1 MSSSSPRSSPR
12 RRSSNRTPLAS
23 PPAADR
29 SSSPVRSPALYQA
42 SSSSPVQAGVPS
54 SPARA
59 PVANSSPL
67 PYGSQT
73 TPVSTP
79 HRIRSEIGTP
89 RGDLGTN
96 RNVRELDL
104 NAPTSDGL
112 SQASSTDGNAAP
124 TSEIGPLS
132 RTVIWGTSVSVAD
145 TKQKFKSFITNFMHD
160 GDDKPKYERMIE
172 QLVDTKKMHLNV
184 DCKDLAEYDDD
195 LFRQLLRYPQETIPI
210 FDLVAHEYTVLQGLD
225 IPTIQV
231 RTFNL
236 GESTNMR
243 ELNPDDIDQMISI
256 KGMVIRT
263 SAIIP
268 DMKEAFFQCN
278 VCNANVTVEIEN
290 GFIAEPQTCASCSTQ
305 KSYRLMHNR
314 CKFADKQMVK
324 LQETP
329 EQIPDG
335 ATPQTVLAFCYDDI
349 VDSVQPGDRVEVTG
363 IYRATPL
370 RLIARQRTVKSIYKT
385 HIDVIHFSK
394 VSGSRVRRDG
404 DDDVEEDPAL
414 RAASERDIKELSE
427 QPDIYNRLTQA
438 LAPNIFE
445 FDDVKKG
452 VLLQL
457 FGGAHKD
464 FTESGRG
471 RFRGEV
477 NVLLCGDP
485 GTSKSQMLQYAVK
498 LASRGLYTSGKGS
511 SSVGLTAYVTK
522 DPETKQLVLES
533 GALVLCDGGIC
544 CIDEFDKM
552 SDNTRSVLHE
562 AMEQQTVSIAKAGII
577 CSLNARTSI
586 LAAANPI
593 DSRWNPKRS
602 IVENVQLPPT
612 LLSRFDLIYL
622 ILDNPDK
629 SADRRLATHL
639 VHLFYKDGGDKEQ
652 TTDVINREMLAK
664 YISFARENIQPKL
677 TEDASRDLV
686 TAYVDMRKLGGNKN
700 VITATPRQLE
710 SLIRLAEAH
719 ARVRLSE
726 HVERIDVAEA
736 VRLVK
741 SAIHQAATDPRTG
754 QIDMDLLTT
763 GTSMA
768 SRVRIGDLSRAVAE
782 ALRGAGNVTLDNLL
796 AKVQLHSDVP
806 VQRED
811 LRSALEQMQ
820 IDEEVIVKGAPSNPT
835 IKLLQAN

>member
-1 MSSSSPRSSPR
+1 MAIIGDIKLLFTGTRNMWIIR
-12 RRSSNRTPLAS
+12 RIAHLLLMRLHDMNTCAI
-23 PPAADR
+23 
-29 SSSPVRSPALYQA
+29 
-42 SSSSPVQAGVPS
+42 
-54 SPARA
+54 
-59 PVANSSPL
+59 NKM
-67 PYGSQT
+67 
-73 TPVSTP
+73 
-79 HRIRSEIGTP
+79 
-89 RGDLGTN
+89 
-96 RNVRELDL
+96 
-104 NAPTSDGL
+104 
-112 SQASSTDGNAAP
+112 QASSTDGNAGP

-160 GDDKPKYERMIE
+160 GDEKPKYERMIE

-184 DCKDLAEYDDD
+184 DCKDLAEYDDG

-225 IPTIQV
+225 IPTIQVQPIGCGNDSIIFAFLLIARCQVKTQHVSIYCVLCMSCCVRSKCRAYVCYVILLGHVQV

-278 VCNANVTVEIEN
+278 VCNTNVTVEIEN
-290 GFIAEPQTCASCSTQ
+290 GFIAEPQTCGSCSTQ

-349 VDSVQPGDRVEVTG
+349 VDTVQPGDRVEVTG

-404 DDDVEEDPAL
+404 DEDVEEDPAV
-414 RAASERDIKELSE
+414 RAANERDIKELSE

-457 FGGAHKD
+457 FGGTHKD

-652 TTDVINREMLAK
+652 SADLINREMLAK
-664 YISFARENIQPKL
+664 YISFAREHVQPKL

-719 ARVRLSE
+719 ARVRCVVVIRVKLLLQFLPNVVVLLPQWGSKVGKICF
-726 HVERIDVAEA
+726 HR
-736 VRLVK
+736 RL
-741 SAIHQAATDPRTG
+741 
-754 QIDMDLLTT
+754 
-763 GTSMA
+763 
-768 SRVRIGDLSRAVAE
+768 RVQPTHKRKILHDRAKLFCV
-782 ALRGAGNVTLDNLL
+782 
-796 AKVQLHSDVP
+796 SC
-806 VQRED
+806 
-811 LRSALEQMQ
+811 
-820 IDEEVIVKGAPSNPT
+820 
-835 IKLLQAN
+835 IKLFQQYTCL